1 MFLIYDRNFF
11 IHRGKVFVT
20 LKKNNFL
27 CNFIIP
33 ESRQKTYLF
42 LMALLASFVQF
53 KIVIIEFM
61 RNFKAIKVI
70 FL

>member
-1 MFLIYDRNFF
+1 
-11 IHRGKVFVT
+11 
-20 LKKNNFL
+20 
-27 CNFIIP
+27 
-33 ESRQKTYLF
+33 
-42 LMALLASFVQF
+42 MALLASFVQF